1 MQVSLET
8 TGALERKMTIEVP
21 AEKVSSAMQQRLQR
35 MSREVKISGFRPG
48 KVPMRVVKQRFGKQ
62 IFQEVVAD
70 TMQSTYQ
77 EAIQQEKL
85 RPAGS
90 PQIEPLNLEADQDL
104 KYIAT
109 FEVYPEINLANI
121 SEVEIA
127 IAEVEIA
134 ESDIN
139 SMLDKLRAP
148 KMKWNEIAR
157 KAKKDDQVTIDFKGS
172 IEGEFFEGG
181 SQDDFPIVLGSGSL
195 LPEFEE
201 QLFDVIKDEEKSF
214 EVTFPKDYMQKDLAE
229 KVATFVIKVKKVEA
243 GELPALDEDFVK
255 EFGIEDGNLDALK
268 EQLKSNMSVELEQ
281 RKKAFVKGRVM
292 QSLFDTNEFEIPNAL
307 VKQEIEALRKQSMNE
322 IKVKD
327 ESKLP
332 DSLFEE
338 EAKRRISL
346 GLIIGEIVQKNE
358 LQLDSDKVTDQLNM
372 IASSYNQPEEV
383 TQYYRNNVQAMASV
397 ESLVMEEQVV
407 DWVLNQA
414 KKTSKSF
421 TFDEFVNKQV

>member
-48 KVPMRVVKQRFGKQ
+48 KVPMRVVTQRFGKQ

-109 FEVYPEINLANI
+109 FEVYPEINLADI

-383 TQYYRNNVQAMASV
+383 IQYYRNNVQAMVSV

>member
-1 MQVSLET
+1 
-8 TGALERKMTIEVP
+8 
-21 AEKVSSAMQQRLQR
+21 
-35 MSREVKISGFRPG
+35 
-48 KVPMRVVKQRFGKQ
+48 
-62 IFQEVVAD
+62 
-70 TMQSTYQ
+70 
-77 EAIQQEKL
+77 
-85 RPAGS
+85 
-90 PQIEPLNLEADQDL
+90 
-104 KYIAT
+104 
-109 FEVYPEINLANI
+109 
-121 SEVEIA
+121 
-127 IAEVEIA
+127 
-134 ESDIN
+134 
-139 SMLDKLRAP
+139 
-148 KMKWNEIAR
+148 
-157 KAKKDDQVTIDFKGS
+157 
-172 IEGEFFEGG
+172 
-181 SQDDFPIVLGSGSL
+181 
-195 LPEFEE
+195 
-201 QLFDVIKDEEKSF
+201 
-214 EVTFPKDYMQKDLAE
+214 
-229 KVATFVIKVKKVEA
+229 
-243 GELPALDEDFVK
+243 
-255 EFGIEDGNLDALK
+255 
-268 EQLKSNMSVELEQ
+268 MSVELEQ

-383 TQYYRNNVQAMASV
+383 IQYYRNNVQAMASV

>member
-109 FEVYPEINLANI
+109 FEVYPEINLADI

-201 QLFDVIKDEEKSF
+201 QLFDIIKDEEKSF

-322 IKVKD
+322 MKVKD

-383 TQYYRNNVQAMASV
+383 IQYYRNNVQAMASV

>member
-48 KVPMRVVKQRFGKQ
+48 KVPMRVVTQRFGKQ

-109 FEVYPEINLANI
+109 FEVYPEINLADI

-383 TQYYRNNVQAMASV
+383 IQYYRNNVQAMASV

-414 KKTSKSF
+414 TKTSKSF

>member
-48 KVPMRVVKQRFGKQ
+48 KVPMRVVTQRFGKQ

-109 FEVYPEINLANI
+109 FEVYPEINLADI

-127 IAEVEIA
+127 VAEVEIA

-229 KVATFVIKVKKVEA
+229 KVATFIIKVKKVEV

-346 GLIIGEIVQKNE
+346 GLIIGEIVQNNE

-383 TQYYRNNVQAMASV
+383 IQYYRNNVQAMASV

>member
-48 KVPMRVVKQRFGKQ
+48 KVPMRVVTQRFGKQ

-109 FEVYPEINLANI
+109 FEVYPEINLADI

-383 TQYYRNNVQAMASV
+383 IQYYRNNVQAMASV

>member
-48 KVPMRVVKQRFGKQ
+48 KVPMRVVTQRFGKQ

-383 TQYYRNNVQAMASV
+383 IQYYRNNVQAMASV

>member
-109 FEVYPEINLANI
+109 FEVYPEINLADI

-322 IKVKD
+322 MKVKD

-383 TQYYRNNVQAMASV
+383 IQYYRNNVQAMASV

-421 TFDEFVNKQV
+421 TSTNL

>member
-8 TGALERKMTIEVP
+8 IGALERKMTIEVP

-109 FEVYPEINLANI
+109 FEVYPEINLADI

-358 LQLDSDKVTDQLNM
+358 LQLDSDKVTDQLNR

-383 TQYYRNNVQAMASV
+383 IQYYRNNVQAMASV

>member
-8 TGALERKMTIEVP
+8 IGALERKMTIEVP

-109 FEVYPEINLANI
+109 FEVYPEINLADI

-322 IKVKD
+322 MKVKD

-383 TQYYRNNVQAMASV
+383 IQYYRNNVQAMASV

>member
-109 FEVYPEINLANI
+109 FEVYPEINLADI

-322 IKVKD
+322 MKVKD

-383 TQYYRNNVQAMASV
+383 IQYYRNNVQAMASV